1 LNATGAKADRVE
13 SEFRSRGLPIHRSS
27 LVTLEDVPRLLL
39 AAGMTLVA
47 IRRRWGWL
55 AYVAATIAVPT
66 LWLARLAPLVAVP
79 RLWWEE
85 RQDARALATEP
96 AAPERLGPAPATG

>member
-1 LNATGAKADRVE
+1 MDWQLLQLVPSTTGD
-13 SEFRSRGLPIHRSS
+13 F
-27 LVTLEDVPRLLL
+27 TLRFAL
-39 AAGMTLVA
+39 AAVMVVIA

-66 LWLARLAPLVAVP
+66 LWLARLAPLVGVP

-85 RQDARALATEP
+85 RRDAEALATQQP
-96 AAPERLGPAPATG
+96 AESGRMGPAPVTT